1 MAETD
6 DLLVADLDVPF
17 DTAFTKAGAMN
28 GHPTYPVPPVT
39 TIQGL
44 LYAAMGRP
52 SLLRPNNLPNSV
64 RDREEEFR
72 DRVQTTVAFGQRV
85 LDEGIVTNGLW
96 SKQKR
101 SRSGDTGYL
110 RSPAQRE
117 SVIQP
122 SYRVYIGGPA
132 DLLDTFAA
140 ALRDPQ
146 RLLYLGHSDGL
157 VQISDVT
164 RTVATLVTDS
174 ARLECVVPGPGEN
187 PTLLP
192 VAPDYRG
199 RYTTHP
205 GELKTV
211 SPSGGTVDE
220 YYKTESGDQF
230 VYLLDRRGDSQ

>member
-1 MAETD
+1 MPETD
-6 DLLVADLDVPF
+6 ELLIADLNVPF
-17 DTAFTKAGAMN
+17 DTSFRKAGSMN
-28 GHPTYPVPPVT
+28 GHPTYPIPPIT

-52 SLLRPNNLPNSV
+52 SLLQPNNLPNST

-72 DRVQTTVAFGQRV
+72 ERVQTTCAFGQRV
-85 LDEGIVTNGLW
+85 LQDGTVTSGLW

-101 SRSGDTGYL
+101 ERAGETGYL

-117 SVIQP
+117 SLIQP
-122 SYRVYIGGPA
+122 AYRIYIGGPA
-132 DLLDTFAA
+132 ELINTFTA

-146 RLLYLGHSDGL
+146 RLLYLGHSDAL
-157 VQISDVT
+157 VEIADIT
-164 RTVATLVTDS
+164 RTAATRVSETENLD
-174 ARLECVVPGPGEN
+174 CVVPGSGEN

-192 VAPDYRG
+192 VAPDYRRG
-199 RYTTHP
+199 RSTHP

-220 YYKTESGDQF
+220 YYETKSGEQF
-230 VYLLDRRGDSQ
+230 VYVVDQRRRE

>member
-1 MAETD
+1 MTASD
-6 DLLVADLDVPF
+6 DLLTADLDVPF

-52 SLLRPNNLPNSV
+52 SLLRPNDLPNSV
-64 RDREEEFR
+64 RDREETFR
-72 DRVQTTVAFGQRV
+72 DRVQTDCAFGQRV
-85 LDEGIVTNGLW
+85 IDSGVTTSGLW

-101 SRSGDTGYL
+101 SSSGQTGYL

-117 SVIQP
+117 SLIQP
-122 SYRVYIGGPA
+122 TYRIYVGGPT
-132 DLLDTFAA
+132 DLLDAFAA

-146 RLLYLGHSDGL
+146 RLLYLGHSDSL
-157 VQISDVT
+157 VEVCDVT
-164 RTVATLVTDS
+164 RTTATQVSESATLD
-174 ARLECVVPGPGEN
+174 CVVPGEGDD

-199 RYTTHP
+199 QYTTHP

-211 SPSGGTVDE
+211 SPTGGPVDE
-220 YYKTESGDQF
+220 YYQTETGDRF
-230 VYLLDRRGDSQ
+230 VYLLDRREDAG